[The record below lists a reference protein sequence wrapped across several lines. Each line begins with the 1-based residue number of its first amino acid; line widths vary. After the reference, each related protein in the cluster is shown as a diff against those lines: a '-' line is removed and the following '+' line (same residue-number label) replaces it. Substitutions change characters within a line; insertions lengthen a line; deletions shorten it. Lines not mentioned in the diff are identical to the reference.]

1 MGRADVKDPDFP
13 DPAAEAQTQAS
24 LLRGQAVVI
33 DDAGHYPMSEFPE
46 RTAEALLP
54 FLKNIF

>member
-1 MGRADVKDPDFP
+1 M
-13 DPAAEAQTQAS
+13 
-24 LLRGQAVVI
+24 I

-54 FLKNIF
+54 FLKNVF